1 MTSNDLIEHS
11 LSIAEQNK
19 KIAEQKFLAL
29 PSDKL
34 YRKPTPNSWSA
45 AECFQHLLFTNS
57 GYLKHFNEVVSS
69 SQEVNEFNSFNHSSI
84 LRKESIGHPF
94 KHSFWGKLILFFVN
108 PKTKMKSKTTA
119 SFNPSNSK
127 VDPDVVKKY
136 LEQHD
141 QLTKTISGMKN
152 LDLKRLSMTSPI
164 NIKIKYNLG
173 DAIRILVLHDERH
186 IQQAE
191 RVLRLII
198 KK

>member
-1 MTSNDLIEHS
+1 
-11 LSIAEQNK
+11 
-19 KIAEQKFLAL
+19 
-29 PSDKL
+29 
-34 YRKPTPNSWSA
+34 
-45 AECFQHLLFTNS
+45 
-57 GYLKHFNEVVSS
+57 
-69 SQEVNEFNSFNHSSI
+69 
-84 LRKESIGHPF
+84 
-94 KHSFWGKLILFFVN
+94 
-108 PKTKMKSKTTA
+108 MKSKTTA

-152 LDLKRLSMTSPI
+152 LDLKRLRMTSPI
-164 NIKIKYNLG
+164 NSKIKYNLG
-173 DAIRILVLHDERH
+173 DAIRILVLHDQRH